1 MCNSQLNSPLRK
13 CSIHKRVLVF
23 AIIGL
28 FFSTP
33 LAHGQSITISD
44 VFSINYNS
52 GVSGTTDVAYV
63 GLYAGENQFAYSINV
78 EAGDSVAYTIN
89 ATSVTGDPR
98 MQILMYNPNNHS
110 EYWWSS
116 DIVDIGVGSNEIIW
130 GQGGF
135 SNNVHLKFMI
145 LLDSDDALTINS
157 FVVTDSGD
165 DSVTIDRSIGVLPTE
180 YSNYYRPSNVVSSGS
195 DNFTFGE
202 NLSTGEAISWKQ
214 EIDVTIHNDEI
225 QQYKGGYVGTDSN
238 GNLVLTI
245 KRQAS
250 GAFHSSRVNTSIYDG
265 IKVGV
270 GEKLSVEF
278 EAQLPVARDSNGN
291 YVEDVPL
298 WPALWLMGNDQLNG
312 QWVGWPFCAEIDVM
326 EWSPTKPPT
335 IGTPLLGSHGGWGY
349 QYQSNIAYHWNG
361 EDVDSGYNHRQ
372 ESSYYTKT
380 DIHTKFHKW
389 RVDIYRYAD
398 ETTNKIEM
406 FLDDVYISGSRF
418 EENSAINNQEY
429 WAPTIAKNPK
439 HLTGSGDKEYFLIM
453 NIAMGGDYPE
463 TSTVPDD
470 FEYADMVIK
479 DVTYEITSL
488 GEIYYE
494 LNLNYDPTKVSVEK
508 LSYFT
513 EHPDGWPANATVLIK
528 ATALPGYVLS
538 DNGWKSQGIHMYADR
553 SFNIDVNQDTDDDDG
568 DGVNNYQEAV
578 IYNSNSDSADS
589 DNDSSSDYFESIA
602 GTSLTD
608 PNDFFYLQGSMN
620 LSGLYELEYAS
631 KSNRNYTIKVSD
643 DLNHWYDWITESG
656 TGSTRLHTFN
666 PESLS
671 NTGLNNNSGSFFFII
686 DIEQ

>member
-1 MCNSQLNSPLRK
+1 MCNSQLNTLLRK
-13 CSIHKRVLVF
+13 CFIHKIVLVSVL
-23 AIIGL
+23 IGL

-52 GVSGTTDVAYV
+52 GVSGTTDVAY
-63 GLYAGENQFAYSINV
+63 GGHHNGENQYAYSIDV
-78 EAGDSVAYTIN
+78 AAGDSVAYTIN

-98 MQILMYNPNNHS
+98 MQILMFNPNNNS
-110 EYWWSS
+110 QYWAASS
-116 DIVDIGVGSNEIIW
+116 SVDIGVGSNELTW

-135 SNNVHLKFMI
+135 SGNVHLKFMI

-180 YSNYYRPSNVVSSGS
+180 YTNYYRPSNVVSSGS

-214 EIDVTIHNDEI
+214 EINVTIHNNEI

-245 KRQAS
+245 KRKNN

-265 IKVGV
+265 IKVGA

-312 QWVGWPFCAEIDVM
+312 EWVGWPFCAEIDVM
-326 EWSPTKPPT
+326 EWSPTKPAST
-335 IGTPLLGSHGGWGY
+335 GTPLLGSHAGQGY
-349 QYQSNIAYHWNG
+349 ETQSNIAYHWHG
-361 EDVDSGYNHRQ
+361 EDVSSGYTHWQ
-372 ESSYYTKT
+372 DSSYYTKA

-389 RVDIYRYAD
+389 RVDIYRYD
-398 ETTNKIEM
+398 DGTTNKIEM

-418 EENSAINNQEY
+418 EEDSAIYNQEY
-429 WAPTIAKNPK
+429 WAPTIAKNPTQ
-439 HLTGSGDKEYFLIM
+439 LTGSGDKEYFLIM
-453 NIAMGGDYPE
+453 NIAMGGDYPG
-463 TSTVPDD
+463 TSTVPND

-488 GEIYYE
+488 TNTGETYYE
-494 LNLNYDPTKVSVEK
+494 LNLNYDPTKVSVVK
-508 LSYFT
+508 NPNL
-513 EHPDGWPANATVLIK
+513 PDYLENSTVLVQ
-528 ATALPGYVLS
+528 ATPLPGYVLANS
-538 DNGWKSQGIHMYADR
+538 DWNSKVLFM
-553 SFNIDVNQDTDDDDG
+553 NQDKSYNINADQDTGDDDG

-578 IYNSNSDSADS
+578 IYNSNSNSADS
-589 DNDSSSDYFESIA
+589 DNDNSSDYFESIA

-620 LSGLYELEYAS
+620 LSGLYELQYNS

-643 DLNHWYDWITESG
+643 NLNNWYDWINESG
-656 TGSTRLHTFN
+656 TGSTHLHTFN

-671 NTGLNNNSGSFFFII
+671 NTGLNNNSENFFFII
-686 DIEQ
+686 DIEE